1 MVCSWGCLIRA
12 SCLNLWYGGVHETQ
26 RCPPPRISWL
36 ADRSAVWCWCWL
48 PVALLVAA
56 IVWLA
61 ATSFAGAQQNTETF
75 ITNLDAGSES
85 TPSEGLS
92 ERATAFI
99 TGTDASAYTITEV
112 HIRVGASGTDRP
124 PVAIRA
130 YGSNGRPDA
139 LLATLTYSR
148 EYDESGNKQFVYTAP
163 AGTVLTGGTKYFLVA
178 NEGLGLGPR
187 LLGIFGTGGK
197 TESSGWSVVEGS
209 SYRRLSLG
217 APWNFHDVELAMR
230 IDGIPVD
237 VSAGSVVNNAS
248 KIWSGSVYGCVVS
261 GGGRGNRIPSG
272 YCGAASTGKPYAY
285 IETEKHMVDVIDRQV
300 LHVECGKTGS
310 FRIRTLNF
318 QFEGV
323 ANPSVQVIAI
333 KGDRWHSAGPQNSS
347 YRSNTPYIL
356 ASDGVTKL
364 SLDGDNGLPIP
375 VTAHTS
381 GEQVTEITFQTDRST
396 RTEFGF
402 QLLASPNPNQNYT
415 MLGGIRYFSEPRRG
429 QYGELL
435 AHFGPIIIVKIK
447 NPAQDCPTALNSPSQ
462 PAAQDAVATS
472 ENSPKNNPYADL
484 IAAVRS
490 YAAETQNGKAH
501 VDRWLRVLAA
511 LGINNGYKPMTAT
524 EAQNH
529 ANTYWATRWN
539 PVVEALTQLETQPEI
554 KPLVEPEPEEV
565 EPVAEQEPEPEPV
578 VEEPVPVVQIAPTSQ
593 DLINTV
599 KSYYNHNKNNKA
611 RNYGSNWKRVLI
623 AFGAETDPQYAPYT
637 IAEAKNSETIWAQGW
652 TPVRKELQRL
662 NTPTQCVTTTLRAN
676 IQTYISET
684 HYGQEH
690 IDRWQKVLNTLNNTT
705 PSITQQQAETHRNNY
720 KPERWTPIISA
731 LKCLNA
737 N

>member
-1 MVCSWGCLIRA
+1 MVVFMNS
-12 SCLNLWYGGVHETQ
+12 TMP
-26 RCPPPRISWL
+26 PPPRISWL
-36 ADRSAVWCWCWL
+36 ADKAAAWRWL
-48 PVALLVAA
+48 PAALLVAA
-56 IVWLA
+56 LMFA
-61 ATSFAGAQQNTETF
+61 AFFGLIAVSSAVAQQTSETF
-75 ITNLDAGSES
+75 ITKFTFTGTASNH
-85 TPSEGLS
+85 
-92 ERATAFI
+92 ERATAFT
-99 TGTDASAYTITEV
+99 TGTDASAYMITEV
-112 HIRVGASGTDRP
+112 RISVGSGTATP
-124 PVAIRA
+124 PLVIREV
-130 YGSNGRPDA
+130 GSNNEPGD
-139 LLATLTYSR
+139 LVATLTYSR
-148 EYDESGNKQFVYTAP
+148 TEDKGDIEMVYTAP
-163 AGTVLTGGTKYFLVA
+163 SGTVLTGGTKYFLVA
-178 NEGLGLGPR
+178 NDGLGQMSTNRRISGYDAADDTNPVS
-187 LLGIFGTGGK
+187 
-197 TESSGWSVVEGS
+197 SSGWSVVDGS
-209 SYRRLSLG
+209 GFRRTTVDG
-217 APWNFHDVELAMR
+217 AWGSIRSELRMR
-230 IDGIPVD
+230 IDGIPVG

-261 GGGRGNRIPSG
+261 GGDPENRIPSG

-396 RTEFGF
+396 RTEFGL

-415 MLGGIRYFSEPRRG
+415 MLGGIRYYKQTTPG
-429 QYGELL
+429 VYGPLL
-435 AHFGPIIIVKIK
+435 AHFGPIIIVKMQ
-447 NPAQDCPTALNSPSQ
+447 NPSQDCPTVQNSPPQNPQ
-462 PAAQDAVATS
+462 PQHVIAQNDNT
-472 ENSPKNNPYADL
+472 PKNNPYADL
-484 IAAVRS
+484 INTVRG

-501 VDRWLRVLAA
+501 VDRWMRVLAA

-539 PVVEALTQLETQPEI
+539 PVVEALAQLETQPEI

>member
-1 MVCSWGCLIRA
+1 MFVAFFGLITA
-12 SCLNLWYGGVHETQ
+12 S
-26 RCPPPRISWL
+26 
-36 ADRSAVWCWCWL
+36 SAV
-48 PVALLVAA
+48 
-56 IVWLA
+56 
-61 ATSFAGAQQNTETF
+61 AQQTSETF
-75 ITNLDAGSES
+75 VSTFGQGSFGTRSQEM
-85 TPSEGLS
+85 
-92 ERATAFI
+92 ATVFT

-112 HIRVGASGTDRP
+112 RIRVASGDARP
-124 PVAIRA
+124 PVVIREVD
-130 YGSNGRPDA
+130 SNNEPGEVV
-139 LLATLTYSR
+139 ATLSYSQQLEPACCTYL
-148 EYDESGNKQFVYTAP
+148 VYTAP
-163 AGTVLTGGTKYFLVA
+163 AGTVLTGGTKYFLVV
-178 NEGLGLGPR
+178 NDGRGNMSGNRRISLYREDKNYR
-187 LLGIFGTGGK
+187 
-197 TESSGWSVVEGS
+197 SGWSVKSKS
-209 SYRRLSLG
+209 SSLLRNTG
-217 APWNFHDVELAMR
+217 GPWASGNDGPRMR
-230 IDGIPVD
+230 IDGVPVG
-237 VSAGSVVNNAS
+237 VSAGSVVADAPMLWPNR
-248 KIWSGSVYGCVVS
+248 GDVRGCVLA
-261 GGGRGNRIPSG
+261 GWTATPAG
-272 YCGAASTGKPYAY
+272 YCGVMATNSPAVY
-285 IETEKHMVDVIDRQV
+285 IENEDGATDVIDRQV
-300 LHVECGKTGS
+300 IHVPCGKTATL
-310 FRIRTLNF
+310 RIRTLNW
-318 QFEGV
+318 QFAGV
-323 ANPSVQVIAI
+323 SNPSVQIVAI
-333 KGDRWHSAGPQNSS
+333 RGNHWLSTGPQHADR
-347 YRSNTPYIL
+347 RSNIPYIL
-356 ASDGVTKL
+356 ASDGTTKL
-364 SLDGDNGLPIP
+364 YLNGNNGLPIP
-375 VTAHTS
+375 VASHN

-447 NPAQDCPTALNSPSQ
+447 NPSQDCPTALNSPSQHSPSQ

-484 IAAVRS
+484 IAAVRG

-623 AFGAETDPQYAPYT
+623 AFGAEIDPQYAPYT